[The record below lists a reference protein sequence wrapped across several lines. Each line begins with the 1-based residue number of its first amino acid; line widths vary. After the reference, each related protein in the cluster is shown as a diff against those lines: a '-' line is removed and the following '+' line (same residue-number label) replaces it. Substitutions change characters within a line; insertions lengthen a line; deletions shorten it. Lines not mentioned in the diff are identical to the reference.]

1 MVRLSN
7 YFLFQARWG
16 SEQAATKRG
25 VEAMHVGMSVIFQ
38 NPGEQVPDSQ
48 IYAQDLALARLAEP
62 LGFQSIWSVEHHF
75 TDYTMC
81 PDVFQFLT
89 YMAACTE
96 RIQLGSM
103 VCVLPWHDP
112 MRVAEEVAMLDVMSG
127 GRVILGMGRGTGRV
141 EFEGFRVAMPEA
153 RQRFAESADMVLTGL
168 EQGWCE
174 YDGEFIRQPRKDIRP
189 RPEHTFRGRTYAAA
203 VSTESAAI
211 MARMGVGILIVPQ
224 KPWKSV
230 REELAQYRST
240 FREATGEEPPPPMVA
255 GWTFVDESAD
265 RAETLARQYIGGYW
279 DSIIKHYEFDQDH
292 LKNTPGY
299 EFHGQL
305 YDLITAPGGYERS
318 TDFFVD
324 LQVWGTPDQV
334 LEKIEAI
341 QQNTY
346 NDGYMGV
353 FSYAGMPADEAER
366 NARLFADRVMPELQA
381 MAPVQD
387 RLGMPV

>member
-1 MVRLSN
+1 
-7 YFLFQARWG
+7 
-16 SEQAATKRG
+16 
-25 VEAMHVGMSVIFQ
+25 MHVGMSVIFQ
-38 NPGEQVPDSQ
+38 NPGEKVPDSQ

-62 LGFQSIWSVEHHF
+62 LGFESIWSVEHHF

-96 RIQLGSM
+96 KIQLGSM

-112 MRVAEEVAMLDVMSG
+112 MRVAEQIAMLDVMSD

-141 EFEGFRVAMPEA
+141 EFEGFRVEMPEA
-153 RQRFAESADMVLTGL
+153 RKRFAESADMVLNGL
-168 EQGWCE
+168 ENGFCE
-174 YDGEFIRQPRKDIRP
+174 YDGEFVRQPRKDIRP
-189 RPEHTFRGRTYAAA
+189 RPNKTFRGRAYAAA

-211 MARMGVGILIVPQ
+211 MANMGVGILIVPQ
-224 KPWKSV
+224 KPWPTV
-230 REELAQYRST
+230 RDELATYRAT
-240 FREATGEEPPPPMVA
+240 FREATGQEPPPPLVA

-265 RAETLARQYIGGYW
+265 RAEEMARTYIGGYW
-279 DSIIKHYEFDQDH
+279 DSIIEHYEFDQDH

-299 EFHGQL
+299 EFHGQM
-305 YDLITAPGGYERS
+305 YDLINSPGGYERT

-324 LQVWGTPDQV
+324 LQVWGTPEQV
-334 LEKIEAI
+334 IEKITTI
-341 QQNTY
+341 QNNTY

-366 NARLFADRVMPELQA
+366 NARLFAAQVMPELQA
-381 MAPVQD
+381 MAPVED
-387 RLGMPV
+387 RLGIPV

>member
-1 MVRLSN
+1 
-7 YFLFQARWG
+7 
-16 SEQAATKRG
+16 
-25 VEAMHVGMSVIFQ
+25 MHVGMSVIFQ
-38 NPGEQVPDSQ
+38 NPGETVPDSQ

-62 LGFQSIWSVEHHF
+62 LGFDSIWSVEHHF

-96 RIQLGSM
+96 KIQLGSM

-112 MRVAEEVAMLDVMSG
+112 MRVAEEIAMLDVMSE
-127 GRVILGMGRGTGRV
+127 GRVILGLGRGTGRV

-168 EQGWCE
+168 EQGFCE
-174 YDGEFIRQPRKDIRP
+174 YDGELVRQPRKDIRP
-189 RPEHTFRGRTYAAA
+189 RPEKTFRGRTYAAA

-211 MARMGVGILIVPQ
+211 MAKMGVGILIVPQ
-224 KPWKSV
+224 KPWSSV
-230 REELAQYRST
+230 RDELAQYRST

-265 RAETLARQYIGGYW
+265 RAEEMARRYIGGYW
-279 DSIIKHYEFDQDH
+279 DSIIEHYEFDQDH

-324 LQVWGTPDQV
+324 LQVWGTPEQV
-334 LEKIEAI
+334 IERIITI
-341 QQNTY
+341 QDNTY
-346 NDGYMGV
+346 NDGFMGV
-353 FSYAGMPADEAER
+353 FSYAGMPAEEAER
-366 NARLFADRVMPELQA
+366 NARLFAEQVRPELQA
-381 MAPVQD
+381 MAPVHD